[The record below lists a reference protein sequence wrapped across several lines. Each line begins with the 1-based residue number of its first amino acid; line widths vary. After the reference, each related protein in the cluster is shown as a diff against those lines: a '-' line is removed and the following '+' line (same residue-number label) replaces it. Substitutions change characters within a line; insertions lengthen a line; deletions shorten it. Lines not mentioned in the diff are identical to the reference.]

1 MEDTL
6 NAMLLST
13 LPDTAKKPRPS
24 NRTAKRIVKN
34 SVKGKT
40 TKISAEQGFRNYLKY
55 TDPLLQ
61 ESDETTDQSKL
72 ADDMEKIINLVQP
85 AENISKSA
93 VKHLRNE
100 PVDKGDILSEIQPI
114 KLSFTPNKKASIEIY
129 TPPAKT
135 NEEEQKKKAEEE
147 RKAKLQQEQQ
157 KAKDVLSSAIKT
169 RKAKKEVKN
178 LQEEKEAKLQQ
189 QQQEQQKAKED
200 KSANV
205 IHFDC

>member
-13 LPDTAKKPRPS
+13 LPDAPTKKTRPS

-40 TKISAEQGFRNYLKY
+40 TKISVEQGFRNYLKY

-61 ESDETTDQSKL
+61 ESDETDQSKL
-72 ADDMEKIINLVQP
+72 ADDMEKIINLVKP

-189 QQQEQQKAKED
+189 QQKEEQKAKED